1 MLHITSSWLTYLRI
15 GCLYFLIPFTYLTQ
29 HLSPFP
35 LATICLF
42 SVSTSLFLLCLF
54 LCFVFLTKHI
64 SKIIKYLSFS
74 LWLILLSIRNS
85 RSIHIVING
94 NISFYLISECLCL
107 HIYICIHTYICV
119 CVYIHT
125 SMYTYIH
132 VCVYTCIH
140 TCMYMYIYIH
150 TRCTYT
156 YIHLLIVFIHFSIK
170 ESRSLPYLGYCNIAA
185 INTEMHICF

>member
-15 GCLYFLIPFTYLTQ
+15 GCLYFLIPFTYLTH

-74 LWLILLSIRNS
+74 LWLIFLSIRNS

-94 NISFYLISECLCL
+94 NISFYLISECVCL
-107 HIYICIHTYICV
+107 HIYICIHTYI
-119 CVYIHT
+119 YICI
-125 SMYTYIH
+125 YTYIH
-132 VCVYTCIH
+132 LCIH
-140 TCMYMYIYIH
+140 TCMYMCVYMYTYMYVYVYIHTYKMYIYIH
-150 TRCTYT
+150 TSS
-156 YIHLLIVFIHFSIK
+156 HLIYPFF
-170 ESRSLPYLGYCNIAA
+170 YQG
-185 INTEMHICF
+185 T